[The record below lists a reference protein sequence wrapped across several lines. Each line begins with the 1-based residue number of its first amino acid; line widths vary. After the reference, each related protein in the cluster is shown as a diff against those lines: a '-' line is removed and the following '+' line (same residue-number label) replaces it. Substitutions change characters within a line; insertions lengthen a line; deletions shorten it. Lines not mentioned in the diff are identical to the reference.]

1 MKWTKTDPK
10 ALPKNVLFPAID
22 KLYPRYEETD
32 WKLKEIE
39 KEESISRL

>member
-32 WKLKEIE
+32 WKEIE
-39 KEESISRL
+39 KEKSISKL